1 MNGIIAAFSATALYY
16 LGFAVFKLAAD
27 RMAVLRGNR
36 ILHMIWTILGNWV
49 FLIGLGLVLGGL
61 SLQIVALSKLS
72 LPTAVPIFMSG
83 IVPLLV
89 IALAFFGE
97 RLTAR
102 EWLSLVLTGA
112 AILLLAASVVGDDP
126 ISSADA
132 PAWKLGL
139 VLAPSVLV
147 PLLILVVGDHRP
159 DGRHARPVTGIAY
172 GVASGLP
179 VGTAEIA
186 IKGWSD
192 HAHRADLGILATPW
206 PYLTVLA
213 AAIGFGIMVA
223 AFQRC
228 RVAIVSTVMTVCAK
242 SYLLIMGT
250 FVYGQ
255 PWPDE
260 ADRSAMRIAALAL
273 AAVAVL
279 QFPRHR
285 PVADAAR
292 EAAREREA
300 AARDPFGATSAGGP
314 ALGDRGFAGRGFGG
328 PGPGAAEPVL
338 GAPAFEE
345 YGEGYG
351 EERGGEPP
359 WLREP
364 PRPGPF
370 AQDPL
375 GRGPS
380 GRWSA
385 DVPPPRPPEA
395 PEEGHR
401 GQNGDRNRRR

>member
-1 MNGIIAAFSATALYY
+1 MNGITAAFSATALYY
-16 LGFAVFKLAAD
+16 FGFAVFKLAAD
-27 RMAVLRGNR
+27 RMAILRGNR

-83 IVPLLV
+83 VVPLLV

-97 RLTAR
+97 RLTPR
-102 EWLSLVLTGA
+102 EWLSLVLIGA
-112 AILLLAASVVGDDP
+112 AILLLAASVVGDEP

-132 PAWKLGL
+132 PPWRL
-139 VLAPSVLV
+139 VLVVAPAVLV

-172 GVASGLP
+172 GIASGLP
-179 VGTAEIA
+179 VGTAEIS

-192 HAHRADLGILATPW
+192 HAHRAELAILGTPW

-228 RVAIVSTVMTVCAK
+228 RVSIVSIVMTVSAK
-242 SYLLIMGT
+242 SYLLVMGT

-260 ADRSAMRIAALAL
+260 LDRSAMRIGALAL

-285 PVADAAR
+285 PVADGER
-292 EAAREREA
+292 EAVREREA
-300 AARDPFGATSAGGP
+300 AARDPFGGTSAGGP
-314 ALGDRGFAGRGFGG
+314 ALGDPGWGRNFGG
-328 PGPGAAEPVL
+328 GGLAEPVL
-338 GAPAFEE
+338 GAPT
-345 YGEGYG
+345 YGDQG
-351 EERGGEPP
+351 RGGGAGDDEPP
-359 WLREP
+359 WRQEP
-364 PRPGPF
+364 PQPGPY

-380 GRWSA
+380 GRW
-385 DVPPPRPPEA
+385 DVPPQRA
-395 PEEGHR
+395 PEESEE
-401 GQNGDRNRRR
+401 RNRRRR

>member
-1 MNGIIAAFSATALYY
+1 
-16 LGFAVFKLAAD
+16 
-27 RMAVLRGNR
+27 
-36 ILHMIWTILGNWV
+36 
-49 FLIGLGLVLGGL
+49 LVLGGL

-83 IVPLLV
+83 IVPLLI

-97 RLTAR
+97 RLTPR

-112 AILLLAASVVGDDP
+112 AILLLAASVGGDEP

-132 PAWKLGL
+132 PPWRLGIVIAPA
-139 VLAPSVLV
+139 VLL
-147 PLLILVVGDHRP
+147 PLLILVIGDHRP

-172 GVASGLP
+172 GIAAGLP

-186 IKGWSD
+186 IAGWSD
-192 HAHRADLGILATPW
+192 HEHRADAGILSTPW

-228 RVAIVSTVMTVCAK
+228 RVSIVSTVMTVCAK

-260 ADRSAMRIAALAL
+260 MDRSAMRIGALAL

-285 PVADAAR
+285 PVPDTDREAVRDR
-292 EAAREREA
+292 EAAE
-300 AARDPFGATSAGGP
+300 RDPFGGTSARGP
-314 ALGDRGFAGRGFGG
+314 ALGDPGFGERG
-328 PGPGAAEPVL
+328 PGRRHFGGQGIGGGGFAEPVF
-338 GAPAFEE
+338 GAPTYDDQEP
-345 YGEGYG
+345 G
-351 EERGGEPP
+351 EEPS
-359 WLREP
+359 WWREP
-364 PRPGPF
+364 PRPGPY

-380 GRWSA
+380 GRW
-385 DVPPPRPPEA
+385 DVPQPQRPEPSED
-395 PEEGHR
+395 PDT
-401 GQNGDRNRRR
+401 DRYRK

>member
-1 MNGIIAAFSATALYY
+1 MNGITAAFSATALYY

-83 IVPLLV
+83 VVPLLI

-126 ISSADA
+126 LSSADA
-132 PAWKLGL
+132 PAWRLGL
-139 VLAPSVLV
+139 VIAPSILV

-159 DGRHARPVTGIAY
+159 DGRHARPITGIAY

-192 HAHRADLGILATPW
+192 HAHRADPGILATPW

-260 ADRSAMRIAALAL
+260 PERSAMRIGALAL

-285 PVADAAR
+285 PVADAER

-300 AARDPFGATSAGGP
+300 AARDPFGGTGAGGP
-314 ALGDRGFAGRGFGG
+314 ALGDRGFAARGFGG
-328 PGPGAAEPVL
+328 PGLAEPAL
-338 GAPAFEE
+338 GAPTYED
-345 YGEGYG
+345 
-351 EERGGEPP
+351 RGDEPS

-364 PRPGPF
+364 PPPGPF

-380 GRWSA
+380 GRWST

-395 PEEGHR
+395 SETSEEG
-401 GQNGDRNRRR
+401 RRRDGERRRP